1 MSAETPFVS
10 AEEIAATPGPTYGL
24 TEKQIRFDIR
34 NGYLP
39 GTIDYRQRIVV
50 RRAEWNDFLSGDW
63 TPAEPGSHK
72 QAVKGQATSKP
83 VGIHSIQSKAS

>member
-1 MSAETPFVS
+1 MTETAFVTV
-10 AEEIAATPGPTYGL
+10 EEIATTPGPTYAL
-24 TEKQIRFDIR
+24 TEKQIRFDIA

-39 GTIDYRQRIVV
+39 GTTDYRKRIVV
-50 RRAEWNDFLSGDW
+50 RRAEWNAYLSGDW

-83 VGIHSIQSKAS
+83 VGIHSIAKAS